1 MTPRELA
8 VTPESFATFGE
19 LLRYLRQRAQVSRA
33 ELARAS
39 GYSESLI
46 ARLELN
52 QRRPNPI
59 TVQARF
65 VPALDLEAEPAWVK
79 RLIALAVHPTPT
91 PALARASDVR
101 HQAPDSH
108 DTRVR
113 FGRFDSVGLLA
124 TKLFAPR
131 PQPNSV
137 PRQRLL
143 AQLDRALGVPL
154 TLIAAPAGAGKT
166 TLLADW
172 LGQAE
177 SSNEH
182 ADQFKYAWLSL
193 DSSDNNLTTF
203 VGYLV
208 AACRQLAPEIG
219 QTTSALLQ
227 QPASRAAELLTPLV
241 NELVASYAAAPPRE
255 SVLVLDDVHLL
266 TDPAVHDALAFMTA
280 RLPPHMHLILV
291 GRDDPPLPLSQLRA
305 RGHLVEVRAHDLR
318 FTTKESAALLGAA
331 SGTVVTDEQAAA
343 LEARTEG
350 WAAGLHLAAL
360 ALRDRPHQASGV
372 GEVSGSSRHLIEYMA
387 DEVLGHLPA
396 HLRTFVLQTA
406 ILERMCGELCDAVLG
421 VTDGEGPPT
430 TQPRHSQ
437 PAVDSYSQ
445 LMLDELERRQLFIV
459 ALDDERRWYRY
470 HQVFAELLRQRLMSG
485 ATAEHVAALHQR
497 ASTWFER
504 RGLIEQAIEHAL
516 ATAQPETAAR
526 LVEQRAEALL
536 IGSEMMTLRCWIER
550 LPEQMIRS
558 RRRLALTYAG
568 VLLSNGNVAAVEPLL
583 QAAERARPPASD
595 DPLFDKT
602 EAVPAAVDR
611 GWTDELA
618 GYTATLR
625 SIVARTDGD
634 FARAIALG
642 QAALDHLPDHFVF
655 MRSATI
661 WNLGTAYW
669 LAGDLAAADEVFSDV
684 WARNQDAENMYALA
698 AVTTSLGQV
707 RVIRGRLHEA
717 AHLYRYVLEHA
728 ARLRVR
734 LPSLGMMY
742 VGLGGVLREWND
754 LHGATQHL
762 NEGIALGKLFGSA
775 DVLSAAYTTLARVEQ
790 AQGDLRAAADTL
802 AQAGQFTPGFVF
814 SLDRSQPMRALLAQ
828 GETAAVA
835 AWATRSGAGIDTPV
849 RYEHEAEHIMLSHV
863 LLGRAAY
870 REALSLLE
878 RLVTASDAGGRS
890 GTLIEA
896 LALQA
901 LAYHGLDDRR
911 RALTALERAL
921 TLAEPEGYVRSF
933 VDRGAPMA
941 MLLREAK
948 NRGITTDYVAGLLAA
963 FSPAAG
969 RESRAEAPAPVH
981 SVDSMQSPA
990 QSEQLNERE
999 QQVLRLIAAGHS
1011 NREIADILVIALST
1025 VKTHINNLYAKLG
1038 IHSRTRALARAR
1050 ELGLL

>member
-1 MTPRELA
+1 
-8 VTPESFATFGE
+8 
-19 LLRYLRQRAQVSRA
+19 
-33 ELARAS
+33 
-39 GYSESLI
+39 
-46 ARLELN
+46 
-52 QRRPNPI
+52 
-59 TVQARF
+59 
-65 VPALDLEAEPAWVK
+65 
-79 RLIALAVHPTPT
+79 
-91 PALARASDVR
+91 
-101 HQAPDSH
+101 
-108 DTRVR
+108 
-113 FGRFDSVGLLA
+113 
-124 TKLFAPR
+124 
-131 PQPNSV
+131 
-137 PRQRLL
+137 
-143 AQLDRALGVPL
+143 
-154 TLIAAPAGAGKT
+154 
-166 TLLADW
+166 
-172 LGQAE
+172 
-177 SSNEH
+177 
-182 ADQFKYAWLSL
+182 
-193 DSSDNNLTTF
+193 
-203 VGYLV
+203 
-208 AACRQLAPEIG
+208 
-219 QTTSALLQ
+219 
-227 QPASRAAELLTPLV
+227 
-241 NELVASYAAAPPRE
+241 
-255 SVLVLDDVHLL
+255 
-266 TDPAVHDALAFMTA
+266 
-280 RLPPHMHLILV
+280 
-291 GRDDPPLPLSQLRA
+291 
-305 RGHLVEVRAHDLR
+305 
-318 FTTKESAALLGAA
+318 
-331 SGTVVTDEQAAA
+331 
-343 LEARTEG
+343 
-350 WAAGLHLAAL
+350 
-360 ALRDRPHQASGV
+360 
-372 GEVSGSSRHLIEYMA
+372 
-387 DEVLGHLPA
+387 
-396 HLRTFVLQTA
+396 
-406 ILERMCGELCDAVLG
+406 
-421 VTDGEGPPT
+421 
-430 TQPRHSQ
+430 
-437 PAVDSYSQ
+437 
-445 LMLDELERRQLFIV
+445 MLDELERRQLFIV

-485 ATAEHVAALHQR
+485 ATAEHVATLHQR

-550 LPEQMIRS
+550 LPEEMIRG

-583 QAAERARPPASD
+583 QAAERARPPDSD

-602 EAVPAAVDR
+602 EAAPAAVDR

-828 GETAAVA
+828 GEAAAVA

-870 REALSLLE
+870 REALVLARAAGHGE
-878 RLVTASDAGGRS
+878 RC
-890 GTLIEA
+890 
-896 LALQA
+896 
-901 LAYHGLDDRR
+901 R
-911 RALTALERAL
+911 RAHRYLDRGAGTSGAGLRRPRRSPTRANGAGARAHSGRARGL
-921 TLAEPEGYVRSF
+921 CPQLRGP
-933 VDRGAPMA
+933 GAPMA
-941 MLLREAK
+941 TLLREAK

-1025 VKTHINNLYAKLG
+1025 VKTHINNLYAKLWNPQPHQG
-1038 IHSRTRALARAR
+1038 AGARQGARVALA
-1050 ELGLL
+1050 GLPALHGPTIHPRLHH